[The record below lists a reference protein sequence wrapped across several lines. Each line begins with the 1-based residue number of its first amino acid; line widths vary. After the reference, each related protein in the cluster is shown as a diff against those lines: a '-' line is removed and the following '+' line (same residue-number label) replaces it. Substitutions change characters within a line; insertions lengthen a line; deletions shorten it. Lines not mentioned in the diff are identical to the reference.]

1 MKAILIEVEKT
12 TPRLLDL
19 AGAAAYLSI
28 SRSAVRHLVNCGHL
42 PRVKLPSI
50 GLSPGR
56 LDRFLLDKA
65 DLDAIVERSKELV
78 EKIS

>member
-1 MKAILIEVEKT
+1 MKAFVIEVEKSE
-12 TPRLLDL
+12 PRLLDL

-28 SRSAVRHLVNCGHL
+28 SRSADLVNGGHL
-42 PRVKLPSI
+42 LRVKLPSI

-56 LDRFLLDKA
+56 LDRFLVDKA
-65 DLDAIVERSKELV
+65 DLDAMVERSKELV